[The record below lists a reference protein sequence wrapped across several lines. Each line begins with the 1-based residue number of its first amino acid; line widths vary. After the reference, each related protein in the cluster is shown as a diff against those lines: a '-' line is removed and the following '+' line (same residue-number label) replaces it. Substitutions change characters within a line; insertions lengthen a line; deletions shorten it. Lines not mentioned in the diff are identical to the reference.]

1 MSNLGEGAEGGW
13 GVDIIASFSGSPIHR
28 IAPLMFEQ
36 EQQLI
41 EEKIKSYCAAHDIA
55 LAELK
60 WTAIPF
66 SGEWGVSTS
75 FFQTAANEARAGK
88 GNKVPVPQR
97 AQEMAEQIK
106 AEIGAVP
113 GISHVESVKGY
124 LNLYFTTSEYARR
137 VVDEVLTS
145 TTNFGRGAKKTER
158 VMVEYSQPNTHHSFH
173 IGHAR
178 NTVLGESLARLVE
191 FAGFDTIR
199 ASYPGDLGLG
209 VITVLWIY
217 DKFYKGQEPQGI
229 HERGQW
235 MLKLY
240 AEATNLLEKKENET
254 AEETAQREAYD
265 AERREMYRKWD
276 AGDPYVRELWQ
287 VTRQWSL
294 DEFNDILRMLNVNM
308 DVYFYESEVDEP
320 SKAIVEELI
329 AKGIAEDERP
339 TGPVIVKI
347 DEKLGLTKE
356 KYRTAVI
363 LRSDGTSLY
372 LTKDLALAKVKFE
385 QYHVD
390 RSVYVV
396 DFRQSLHFQQAFKIL
411 ELWGFPQA
419 AKCYHLSYGYVTLPE
434 GAMSSRRGRVALF
447 KEIYDEA
454 IKRVLALETEK
465 SGNVPEEE
473 RLKIARQ
480 IGLGALVYSML
491 AVDNNKDIVFDVN
504 EALSFD
510 GRTGPYIQNAHVRAN
525 SILKKAGVEPFG
537 AAQGKSGKVESHF
550 PLSDFHYELTKH
562 EIELIE
568 QISRFPNAVQQAA
581 NEYRPL
587 VMAAYAYDLANAF
600 HSFYHAVPVLQSEEQ
615 NQKTARLRL
624 VAAAK
629 QTIANALRLLDI
641 QAPDVM

>member
-1 MSNLGEGAEGGW
+1 
-13 GVDIIASFSGSPIHR
+13 
-28 IAPLMFEQ
+28 MFQQ

-41 EEKIKSYCAAHDIA
+41 EEKIKAYCASNDIA

-60 WTAIPF
+60 WQPIPF

-88 GNKVPVPQR
+88 GKKIPVPQR
-97 AQEMAEQIK
+97 AQEMAEQVK
-106 AEIGAVP
+106 AEIGTVP
-113 GISHVESVKGY
+113 GISHIEAVKGY

-145 TTNFGRGAKKTER
+145 KTDFGRGEKKTER

-173 IGHAR
+173 VGHAR
-178 NTVLGESLARLVE
+178 NTVLGESLARLAE

-217 DKFYKGQEPQGI
+217 DKFYKGQEPEGI

-254 AEETAQREAYD
+254 PEETAQRESYD

-276 AGDPYVRELWQ
+276 AGDPYVRELWSL
-287 VTRQWSL
+287 TREWSL
-294 DEFNDILRMLNVNM
+294 QEFNDILRILDVKM
-308 DVYFYESEVDEP
+308 DVCFYESEVDEP
-320 SKAIVEELI
+320 SKAIVDELI
-329 AKGIAEDERP
+329 AKGIADDERP

-447 KEIYDEA
+447 KEVYDES
-454 IKRVLALETEK
+454 IKRVLMLETERT
-465 SGNVPEEE
+465 GVVPEQE
-473 RLKIARQ
+473 RLKVAEQ
-480 IGLGALVYSML
+480 IGLGALIYSL
-491 AVDNNKDIVFDVN
+491 LSVDNNKDIVFDVN

-525 SILKKAGVEPFG
+525 SILKKANVQPASLQPATFN
-537 AAQGKSGKVESHF
+537 F
-550 PLSDFHYELTKH
+550 ELTKH

-568 QISRFPNAVQQAA
+568 QISHFPNAVQQAA

-600 HSFYHAVPVLQSEEQ
+600 HSFYHAVLVLQTEEESV
-615 NQKTARLRL
+615 KTARLRL

-629 QTIANALRLLDI
+629 QTIANALRLLGI

>member
-1 MSNLGEGAEGGW
+1 
-13 GVDIIASFSGSPIHR
+13 
-28 IAPLMFEQ
+28 MFEK
-36 EQQLI
+36 EQHLI
-41 EEKIKSYCAAHDIA
+41 EEKVKAYCAANDIA

-60 WTAIPF
+60 WQPIPF
-66 SGEWGVSTS
+66 SGEWGFATS

-88 GNKVPVPQR
+88 GNKVPVPQL
-97 AQEMAEQIK
+97 AQGIAEQVK
-106 AEIGAVP
+106 AEIGSVD
-113 GISHVESVKGY
+113 GISHIEAVKGY
-124 LNLYFTTSEYARR
+124 LNVYFKTSDYARR

-145 TTNFGRGAKKTER
+145 KSDFGRGVAKGER

-178 NTVLGESLARLVE
+178 NTILGESLARLVE
-191 FAGFDTIR
+191 FAGFETIR

-209 VITVLWIY
+209 VITVVWVY
-217 DKFYKGQEPQGI
+217 DKFYKGQEPEGV

-240 AEATNLLEKKENET
+240 AEATTLLEKKDNET
-254 AEETAQREAYD
+254 PEETAQREAYD

-276 AGDPYVRELWQ
+276 AGDPYVRELWR
-287 VTRQWSL
+287 VTREWSL
-294 DEFNDILRMLNVNM
+294 EELRDIMHMLDVKM
-308 DVYFYESEVDEP
+308 DVWFYESEVDEP
-320 SKAIVEELI
+320 SKVIINELI
-329 AKGIAEDERP
+329 QRDIAVDERP
-339 TGPVIVKI
+339 QGGAVIVKI

-356 KYRTAVI
+356 KYRTAVV

-390 RSVYVV
+390 RSIYVV

-411 ELWGFPQA
+411 EMWGFPQA
-419 AKCYHLSYGYVTLPE
+419 EKCYHLSYGYVTLPE

-447 KEIYDEA
+447 KEVYDEA
-454 IKRVLALETEK
+454 VKRVLAVESEK
-465 SGNVPEEE
+465 TGDIAEHE
-473 RLKIARQ
+473 RVKIAQQ

-491 AVDNNKDIVFDVN
+491 SVDNNKDIVFDIN

-525 SILKKAGVEPFG
+525 SILKKAN
-537 AAQGKSGKVESHF
+537 AQNLANASF
-550 PLSDFHYELTKH
+550 DYELTKN

-600 HSFYHAVPVLQSEEQ
+600 HSFYHAVPVTQTEDE
-615 NQKTARLRL
+615 KTRNARLQL
-624 VAAAK
+624 VAASK
-629 QTIANALRLLDI
+629 QTIANALLLLDI